1 MLTGFNHATD
11 SITHYLQRVNLY
23 FAANNIEDDLKAATL
38 LSSIG
43 ASTYAPLCDLV
54 APDEPGKQTLDQI
67 SSLLKKHYEPTR
79 VQKAERFNF
88 RKRNQAA
95 GESIADYDASL
106 RNLATYCDFGTNLE
120 VELRD
125 QIVCGLRYET

>member
-1 MLTGFNHATD
+1 MMATPTRGCSQEFNPATD

-23 FAANNIEDDLKAATL
+23 FEANKIEDDLKAATL

-43 ASTYAPLCDLV
+43 ASTYARLCNLM

-79 VQKAERFNF
+79 VQIAERFNF
-88 RKRNQAA
+88 RKRNQAV
-95 GESIADYDASL
+95 GESIADYEAAL
-106 RNLATYCDFGTNLE
+106 RKLATE
-120 VELRD
+120 
-125 QIVCGLRYET
+125 